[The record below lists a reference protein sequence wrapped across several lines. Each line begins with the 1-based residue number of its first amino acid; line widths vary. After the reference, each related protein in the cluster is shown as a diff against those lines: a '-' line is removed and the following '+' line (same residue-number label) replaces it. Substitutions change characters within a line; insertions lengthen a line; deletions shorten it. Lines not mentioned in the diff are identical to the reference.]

1 MKKTV
6 GIKIVQIL
14 MVSQAALYGAS
25 AMAEPLNETYVDG
38 MASGGEHGGGGG
50 GAQAAGGYKV
60 ASQPTPPSP
69 RKPHRKEIKFE
80 TNAESGYMSES
91 VVLHPKPLLLSIA
104 CKAFRMRY
112 FVYSAIQAVL
122 RLSFVYI

>member
-38 MASGGEHGGGGG
+38 MASDAPTVRVQFAASDLASTAGREALIRRIEKASRLVCGPMDLKR
-50 GAQAAGGYKV
+50 AGGISRVTRNRVCYEESLGHAMSQIDGLQKTAAV
-60 ASQPTPPSP
+60 A
-69 RKPHRKEIKFE
+69 H
-80 TNAESGYMSES
+80 
-91 VVLHPKPLLLSIA
+91 
-104 CKAFRMRY
+104 
-112 FVYSAIQAVL
+112 
-122 RLSFVYI
+122 